1 MDAQNLLRIYE
12 VPFPMGHFWEEGGHA
27 AAVAVAA
34 AMKEEDP
41 VHQIS
46 AVAAFVGEVV
56 GFLVAQ

>member
-12 VPFPMGHFWEEGGHA
+12 VPSHFWEEGGHA

-34 AMKEEDP
+34 AMEEDL

>member
-12 VPFPMGHFWEEGGHA
+12 VPSHFWEEGGHA